1 VAGRPVACPAPKA
14 SIPVLGLELAGLS
27 LFFKP
32 DHAGIISIFKRRYG
46 RFSGRGSRG
55 YTFSV
60 SAAAGRQTPFK
71 PSVVLEGSRLE
82 LARGDFRA
90 VLDMGRRSGE
100 LRAAPNEQC
109 LDAFLRSLTSFF
121 LNRAGGFMLH
131 SAGLV
136 KDGKAYIFL
145 GKSGAGKSTLS
156 KLAASRP
163 GVELISDEI
172 NLLRREKGRWRVHG
186 SPFWG
191 EMRADGRP
199 GSWPLGG
206 ILLMSKF
213 PEHRIKPCTVPEA
226 LRLLLRCSV
235 NFEAGPG
242 TSERALSAAAALLAG
257 AEFRRLYF
265 SKKDNSFLE
274 LV

>member
-1 VAGRPVACPAPKA
+1 M
-14 SIPVLGLELAGLS
+14 LGLELAGLN
-27 LFFKP
+27 LFFKS
-32 DHAGIISIFKRRYG
+32 DHGGIISILRRRYG
-46 RFSGRGSRG
+46 RFGSRG
-55 YTFSV
+55 GLGYGFSV

-90 VLDMGRRSGE
+90 VLDLDRRSGE
-100 LRAAPNEQC
+100 LLAAPNEQC

-131 SAGLV
+131 SAGVV
-136 KDGKAYIFL
+136 KDGKAYLFL

-156 KLAASRP
+156 KLAAGRP
-163 GVELISDEI
+163 GIELISDEI
-172 NLLRREKGRWRVHG
+172 NLLRRGKGRWRVHG

-206 ILLMSKF
+206 LLLLSKS
-213 PEHRIKPCTVPEA
+213 PVNRAKPCSVPEA

-242 TSERALSAAAALLAG
+242 TSERALSGAAALLAE
-257 AEFRRLYF
+257 AEFRRLFF
-265 SKKDNSFLE
+265 SKKDGGFLD

>member
-1 VAGRPVACPAPKA
+1 MAGRPVARGRKA
-14 SIPVLGLELAGLS
+14 ASAVFGLGIAGFSLS
-27 LFFKP
+27 FKQ
-32 DHAGIISIFKRRYG
+32 DRQGVIQILRRRYG
-46 RFSGRGSRG
+46 RFGSRGSRG
-55 YTFSV
+55 YGFSV

-71 PSVVLEGSRLE
+71 PSVVLEGSRLK
-82 LARGDFRA
+82 LVRGDFRA
-90 VLDMGRRSGE
+90 FLDLARRRGE
-100 LRAAPNEQC
+100 LLAAPNEQC

-136 KDGKAYIFL
+136 KDGKAYLFL

-156 KLAASRP
+156 KLAAGRP
-163 GVELISDEI
+163 GIELISDEI
-172 NLLRREKGRWRVHG
+172 NLLRHEKGRWRVHG

-206 ILLMSKF
+206 LLLLSKAAAN
-213 PEHRIKPCTVPEA
+213 RTKPCPVPEA

-235 NFEAGPG
+235 NFEKGPG
-242 TSERALSAAAALLAG
+242 TSERALSGAAALLAG

-265 SKKDNSFLE
+265 SKRDNSFLD